1 MAALRLSEIWIYPVK
16 SLGGIRVKSARVFE
30 KGLEYDRRWMLID
43 RDNDFMT
50 QRIYPKMALFKLQI
64 QSRWSRWPPAWGSGF
79 KITHGKDSINLSFNH
94 SSMSKPIKAVIWDDE
109 VEVYEVNKDY
119 SSWFSGR
126 LGIECKLV
134 SFPENNTRPVDQQY
148 QINQE
153 NVSLADAYPLLMIG
167 EQSLADLNTR
177 LADPVPMNRF
187 RPNLV
192 VRGSQA
198 YEEDG
203 WRNFSVGKNK
213 FAAVKPCA
221 RCVLTTVNQD
231 TGEKGM
237 EPLAALSKYRKKDNK
252 VLFGQNLIAIDHGKI
267 YEGDEIILE

>member
-1 MAALRLSEIWIYPVK
+1 MAALQLSEIWIYPVK

-64 QSRWSRWPPAWGSGF
+64 QSRWTRWLGRSGF
-79 KITHGKDSINLSFNH
+79 KITHGNDSINLCFNH
-94 SSMSKPIKAVIWDDE
+94 SSITKPIRAVIWDDE

-119 SSWFSGR
+119 SSWFSRR

-134 SFPENNTRPVDQQY
+134 SFPENNARPVDQHY
-148 QINQE
+148 QINRE

-192 VRGSQA
+192 VSGSQA

-203 WRNFSVGKNK
+203 WGNFSVGKNK

-237 EPLAALSKYRKKDNK
+237 EPLATLSKYRKKDNK
-252 VLFGQNLIAIDHGKI
+252 VLFGQNLIAIDHDEI
-267 YEGDEIILE
+267 HEGDEIILG

>member
-1 MAALRLSEIWIYPVK
+1 MAGLRLSEIWIYPIK

-30 KGLEYDRRWMLID
+30 KGLQYDRRWMLID
-43 RDNDFMT
+43 RDNEFMT
-50 QRIYPKMALFKLQI
+50 QRIHPKMALFK
-64 QSRWSRWPPAWGSGF
+64 WSMVNGQWSILY
-79 KITHGKDSINLSFNH
+79 KSDSISFPFNLPIVQSINQ
-94 SSMSKPIKAVIWDDE
+94 SIKAIVWDDT
-109 VEVYEVNKDY
+109 VEVYEVSKED
-119 SSWFSGR
+119 SIWFSQH

-134 SFPENNTRPVDQQY
+134 SFPEDHTRLVDQRY
-148 QINQE
+148 QINHE
-153 NVSLADAYPLLMIG
+153 HVSLADAYPLLIIG

-177 LADPVPMNRF
+177 LADPVSMNRF

-192 VRGSQA
+192 VSGSRP

-237 EPLAALSKYRKKDNK
+237 EPLATLSKYRKKDNK